1 MTINFVSSKDYNET
15 CIMHT
20 EKDSIKVMMDND
32 TDEII
37 KELFNS
43 LLKKFPKKPTKT
55 NRRIN
60 ERK

>member
-1 MTINFVSSKDYNET
+1 MTIKFVSSKVYSET

-20 EKDSIKVMMDND
+20 EKDNIKVMMDND

-43 LLKKFPKKPTKT
+43 LLKKFPKKTTKT

>member
-1 MTINFVSSKDYNET
+1 MTIKFVSSKVFNET

-20 EKDSIKVMMDND
+20 EKDNIKVMMDND

-43 LLKKFPKKPTKT
+43 LLKKFPKKTTKT

-60 ERK
+60 KRK

>member
-1 MTINFVSSKDYNET
+1 
-15 CIMHT
+15 MHT
-20 EKDSIKVMMDND
+20 EKDNIKVMMDND
-32 TDEII
+32 ADEII

-43 LLKKFPKKPTKT
+43 LLKIFPKKPTKT

>member
-1 MTINFVSSKDYNET
+1 
-15 CIMHT
+15 MHT
-20 EKDSIKVMMDND
+20 EKDNIKVMMDND

-43 LLKKFPKKPTKT
+43 LLKKFPKKTKT

-60 ERK
+60 KRK